1 MKIPPSILKSRLFFY
16 FLGSAI
22 FNPLPVN
29 GDESPSQSRPIISL
43 HEIEGPTGESE
54 IVWGRRA
61 RKFLP
66 PRELGK
72 TLLTIDEVSSA
83 KYTSDDLDSR
93 EVKLAFDN
101 RSHNSYEK
109 EIKVIQGGVGVVK
122 CLLGLSDGDS
132 KLLSDLVLNQ
142 GDTKVAVFVDG
153 QYAGT
158 RLIAEL
164 LNRSKSFVLHGDQEK
179 VLQRHGVMTEG
190 EYSSFKALQN
200 RLEENTATLQKAIDA
215 GWISDPFQIAVLTD
229 SYYFV
234 GEPIQIV
241 AKLSCRPIYN
251 LRADP
256 QSRVFD
262 WLEIGVPNLD
272 GDPRAV
278 FEFRLQDGT
287 KFVDNRTE
295 KNSQTQRTGIPCGES
310 RTVLINVSKLL
321 GLEYSNTAKLNF
333 SIAVQDVGT
342 GTAWYRNRTSRPVA
356 ISSEIIEFERTSFD
370 ILNELAV
377 DLTSG
382 SRAKVEIGTY
392 DDSVRPSIA
401 LFKISSDQRPV
412 QILKIPESGGSK
424 AQRIES
430 LWETEKKRLHIL
442 WTPATERD
450 GQVYVVT
457 ESDLAGIASSERFV
471 DRRSRVLRTRD
482 DGTVEL
488 RLATE

>member
-1 MKIPPSILKSRLFFY
+1 M
-16 FLGSAI
+16 
-22 FNPLPVN
+22 
-29 GDESPSQSRPIISL
+29 
-43 HEIEGPTGESE
+43 
-54 IVWGRRA
+54 
-61 RKFLP
+61 
-66 PRELGK
+66 
-72 TLLTIDEVSSA
+72 
-83 KYTSDDLDSR
+83 
-93 EVKLAFDN
+93 
-101 RSHNSYEK
+101 
-109 EIKVIQGGVGVVK
+109 
-122 CLLGLSDGDS
+122 
-132 KLLSDLVLNQ
+132 
-142 GDTKVAVFVDG
+142 
-153 QYAGT
+153 
-158 RLIAEL
+158 
-164 LNRSKSFVLHGDQEK
+164 
-179 VLQRHGVMTEG
+179 
-190 EYSSFKALQN
+190 
-200 RLEENTATLQKAIDA
+200 
-215 GWISDPFQIAVLTD
+215 
-229 SYYFV
+229 
-234 GEPIQIV
+234 
-241 AKLSCRPIYN
+241 
-251 LRADP
+251 
-256 QSRVFD
+256 
-262 WLEIGVPNLD
+262 PNLD